1 MLLKK
6 RMLQIYL
13 FMRYEKGEKNMI
25 PISKPVITEDEIKAV
40 VDVLK
45 SGMIASGPKVKMLEE
60 NLKKFFNFKNVIATA
75 NGTCALHAALF
86 GLGIKEGD
94 KVLTTPFTFIATA
107 NSILHAGAKP
117 VFADIDEKTFNIDV
131 DAIREKL
138 KKDKKIKAIM
148 VVHLYGRVCKMDE
161 IIKIAKEYGVKVV
174 EDAAQ
179 AHGAKYKGGFAGSF
193 GDAAA
198 FSLYATKNI
207 TTAEGGF
214 ITTKNEKIANKIR
227 TFINHGQEKVYY
239 HTMLGYNY
247 RMTDIEAAIG
257 IEQLKKLNEFNEKRR
272 KNAEKLKQIL
282 KNYDWI
288 ILPQESKDE
297 YHIYHQFTIRAKSSL
312 RDNLLK
318 TLNKNGVGA
327 KIFYPIPIHKQPFY
341 KKLLSEK
348 NSLPVSE
355 KIAKEVLSLPVHPL
369 LNDNDF
375 DIIKTAFE
383 KFKKEFLN

>member
-1 MLLKK
+1 
-6 RMLQIYL
+6 
-13 FMRYEKGEKNMI
+13 MI

-60 NLKKFFNFKNVIATA
+60 NLKNFFNFKNVIATA

-214 ITTKNEKIANKIR
+214 VTTKNEKIANKIR
-227 TFINHGQEKVYY
+227 TFINHGQEKIYY

-297 YHIYHQFTIRAKSSL
+297 YHIYHQFTIRIKSSL

-318 TLNKNGVGA
+318 TLNENGVGA

-375 DIIKTAFE
+375 DTIKTAFE

>member
-1 MLLKK
+1 
-6 RMLQIYL
+6 
-13 FMRYEKGEKNMI
+13 
-25 PISKPVITEDEIKAV
+25 
-40 VDVLK
+40 
-45 SGMIASGPKVKMLEE
+45 
-60 NLKKFFNFKNVIATA
+60 
-75 NGTCALHAALF
+75 
-86 GLGIKEGD
+86 
-94 KVLTTPFTFIATA
+94 
-107 NSILHAGAKP
+107 
-117 VFADIDEKTFNIDV
+117 
-131 DAIREKL
+131 
-138 KKDKKIKAIM
+138 
-148 VVHLYGRVCKMDE
+148 MDE

-214 ITTKNEKIANKIR
+214 VTTKNEKIANKIR
-227 TFINHGQEKVYY
+227 TFINHGQEKIYY

-282 KNYDWI
+282 KNYEWI

-297 YHIYHQFTIRAKSSL
+297 YHIYHQFTIRIKSSL

-318 TLNKNGVGA
+318 TLNENGVGA

-375 DIIKTAFE
+375 DTIKTAFE